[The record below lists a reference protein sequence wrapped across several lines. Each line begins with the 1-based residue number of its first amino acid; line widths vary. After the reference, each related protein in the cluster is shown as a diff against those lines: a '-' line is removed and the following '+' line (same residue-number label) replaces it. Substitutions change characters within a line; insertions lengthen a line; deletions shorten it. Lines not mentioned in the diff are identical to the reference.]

1 MRPVQAVRGQPH
13 DRSSK
18 RSAAEAV
25 EEAQEAGEALLDK
38 GGKEPAAE
46 PSGAGKVEPAG
57 PGRPVEA
64 GARLVVDPGAA
75 TLVIVGSAGLVGYAG
90 ASALL
95 LATQEEKATA
105 QTQKD
110 TICACF

>member
-1 MRPVQAVRGQPH
+1 MRPVQAVWGPPH

-38 GGKEPAAE
+38 GGKEPAAV
-46 PSGAGKVEPAG
+46 PSGAGKGKPAG
-57 PGRPVEA
+57 PGRPVDA

-75 TLVIVGSAGLVGYAG
+75 TLVLCGLQG
-90 ASALL
+90 L
-95 LATQEEKATA
+95 
-105 QTQKD
+105 
-110 TICACF
+110 